1 LLALAVQLSLKHR
14 KALETVNAFLLKLLN
29 ESFPVSI
36 QNFTV
41 SKSLIQLILEVSD
54 LMFQETNFGVV
65 LVLQI

>member
-1 LLALAVQLSLKHR
+1 LSLKHR
-14 KALETVNAFLLKLLN
+14 KALETVSAFFFKLLN
-29 ESFPVSI
+29 ESLPVSI